1 MKINETAKK
10 IKQMKAKI
18 ASLEASAKIN
28 KKSKWTTDPL
38 KMGRLQRS
46 CKQHGKQIRRV
57 HQGVRQSY

>member
-28 KKSKWTTDPL
+28 KKSK
-38 KMGRLQRS
+38 
-46 CKQHGKQIRRV
+46 
-57 HQGVRQSY
+57 